1 MRVQG
6 CKRAS
11 VQGVKM
17 LGWRMVLMAVCLLAF
32 WGNGQGQVIYTVTN
46 TYLGV
51 SMPSDT
57 ANFTVF
63 TTRGDP
69 ANPFDDNL
77 ALNDPVDTFWVLR
90 FHDLPSVIGPPI
102 LAPVTVR
109 LQGASGGAG
118 SGHFWA

>member
-6 CKRAS
+6 CKGAS
-11 VQGVKM
+11 VQRVKM

-63 TTRGDP
+63 TTQGDP
-69 ANPFDDNL
+69 ANPLMTTSLSTTPLTLFGCS
-77 ALNDPVDTFWVLR
+77 ASTTFR
-90 FHDLPSVIGPPI
+90 PSSDLQFSPP
-102 LAPVTVR
+102 
-109 LQGASGGAG
+109 
-118 SGHFWA
+118 